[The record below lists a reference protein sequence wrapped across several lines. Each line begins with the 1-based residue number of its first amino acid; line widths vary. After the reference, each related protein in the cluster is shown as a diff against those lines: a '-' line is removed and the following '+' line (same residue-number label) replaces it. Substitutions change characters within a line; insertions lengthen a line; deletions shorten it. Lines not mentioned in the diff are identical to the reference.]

1 MSKVRAPARSEDKA
15 EAVPM
20 GMEQRV
26 EFDEGPRRLW
36 PAVADLLAGRG
47 YPVQMRMIDGEL
59 AFPDE
64 SPPEG
69 WRELR
74 LGTPGGMITLRR
86 DPGGLTLVTWGNADA
101 NLRQAWNALAWACA
115 EVTGGPV
122 QTPAGPVSAADFAR
136 TAELP
141 PALRG

>member
-1 MSKVRAPARSEDKA
+1 
-15 EAVPM
+15 M

-26 EFDEGPRRLW
+26 EFGEGAPPLW
-36 PAVADLLAGRG
+36 PAVAELLNGRG

-86 DPGGLTLVTWGNADA
+86 EPGGVMLVTWGNADA
-101 NLRQAWNALAWACA
+101 GLRQAWHALTWACA
-115 EVTGGPV
+115 EVTGGRIH
-122 QTPAGPVSAADFAR
+122 TAGGPLTAADFLR
-136 TAELP
+136 SAELP
-141 PALRG
+141 PGLRK